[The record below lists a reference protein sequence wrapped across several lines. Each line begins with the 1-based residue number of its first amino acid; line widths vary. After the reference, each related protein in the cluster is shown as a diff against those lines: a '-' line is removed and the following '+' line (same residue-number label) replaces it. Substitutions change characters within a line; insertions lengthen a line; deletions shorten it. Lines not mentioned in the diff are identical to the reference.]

1 MVDTT
6 LAAVCEDPVI
16 FVIKAATNM
25 TATMTVFQYKE
36 QYKQGTPIM
45 PRNTV
50 RSCDEITVHVTSDT
64 KCSFVPNM
72 ILIKVIEYDPQK

>member
-1 MVDTT
+1 
-6 LAAVCEDPVI
+6 
-16 FVIKAATNM
+16 
-25 TATMTVFQYKE
+25 
-36 QYKQGTPIM
+36 M